1 MATPKRHRGSKRLT
15 PKARREAVE
24 TAIREHGWDFEV
36 AQDLAKKTGW
46 SWRTIYRDRDAIV
59 TQLATEEQAD
69 LPQRRAAFLADLR
82 ALRSAAKKGGS
93 YAPAAKLMA
102 MESTLLGLDRVP
114 LPTVEEPDG
123 PVDTS
128 LEAILAE
135 TRRLRK
141 RAMAGD
147 SYVAADRLLEREHE
161 IVKSIQLRDEA
172 EAKRNAAHL
181 TEDEIVAM
189 IEEAAAVL
197 PDQVKRRLVAA
208 LGGT

>member
-1 MATPKRHRGSKRLT
+1 MASPKAKAGKKKLSQ
-15 PKARREAVE
+15 KARREAVE
-24 TAIREHGWDFEV
+24 TAIREHGWDHGL
-36 AQDLAKKTGW
+36 ALDLAKKTGW
-46 SWRTIYRDRDAIV
+46 ALRTIYRDRDSVITLL
-59 TQLATEEQAD
+59 TQEEQAD
-69 LPQRRAAFLADLR
+69 LPRRRAAFLADLR
-82 ALRSAAKKGGS
+82 ALKSAAKKGGA

-102 MESTLLGLDRVP
+102 MESVLLGLDRVP

-128 LEAILAE
+128 LEGILAE

-161 IVKSIQLRDEA
+161 IVKSIDQRDEA
-172 EAKRNAAHL
+172 ARKAQGAGL
-181 TEDEIVAM
+181 TEAEIVAM
-189 IEEAAAVL
+189 IEDAAASL
-197 PDQVKRRLVAA
+197 PDQIKRRLVAA